1 MAYERFDADNATM
14 SKGAARLMT
23 LFVAA
28 GMSLFMSATMLLF
41 NLGLTTD
48 FLLLWTKN
56 WAVST
61 AVAYPAALVVV
72 PLARRITSRLARFMT
87 AVKVRR
93 QA

>member
-1 MAYERFDADNATM
+1 MAYE
-14 SKGAARLMT
+14 RLMT
-23 LFVAA
+23 LFVAT

-41 NLGLTTD
+41 NLGLTSD

-72 PLARRITSRLARFMT
+72 PLARRFTNRLARFVT
-87 AVKVRR
+87 AVKVWR
-93 QA
+93 QAQ

>member
-1 MAYERFDADNATM
+1 MAYER
-14 SKGAARLMT
+14 LMM
-23 LFVAA
+23 LFVAT

-72 PLARRITSRLARFMT
+72 PLARRFTNRLAKFVT
-87 AVKVRR
+87 AVKVWR
-93 QA
+93 QAQ